1 MHRQPLPFAAMH
13 AVEADPV
20 CQLAPALG
28 TARSARVFGTIART
42 VARTTGLTAALAT
55 ALLAAG
61 PAWADDGDED
71 APSAPVAAT
80 EAETTAIPGASK
92 VQAVTVYRGEALVT
106 RVVEIPAGSGDV
118 DVVVAGLPE
127 QVVPAS
133 LAARPE
139 GKGVLVRAVR
149 FQARVAEHAPD
160 PKIAAL
166 DSELQALAERRQ
178 DVQQAL
184 QDAQQRHGLIVGQIS
199 GWAVP
204 TLKEEIGRGAVDPK
218 RVAELNAHQFGLL
231 DKAEAAVQQQRLA
244 LRELDKRRA
253 LLQRKRNELVGG
265 SRHTREAIITV
276 ARARAGKSKIALD
289 YMVRG
294 ATWQPTYHM
303 RLIKDDAKDGAK
315 VRVEYLAEVAQQSG
329 EDWQGVSLV
338 LSTATPRMT
347 AESPVLAPLW
357 VQLGQQAATKK
368 SMGSAGYSQMQNEL
382 RAQQRKL
389 LADKDQNRAGWEV
402 NLSAA
407 RSQRAEIAADRDA
420 IVNSREAMRQNE
432 ETLAVSYAL
441 QGQLSLGSRSE
452 QQLVEI
458 AAFELEGEAFYEA
471 VPLFSSYVNR
481 YARVV
486 NKGRLPLLAGPY
498 SAWSDGEFVGR
509 GTIGV
514 VATGQDFVVG
524 FGADTQL
531 RCERELVDKKDEVS
545 WGTRT
550 QTFDVRLRLESFK
563 DRPIKVLLYD
573 RIPATREGEDLA
585 IKLGTTSRAL
595 SKDAVYLRDRRPA
608 GILRWDLDVPAG
620 SHGAKAMDL
629 RYKWEMAYGKDK
641 HIGKEAT
648 ERVDLMRRDY
658 EAAMH

>member
-1 MHRQPLPFAAMH
+1 MAS
-13 AVEADPV
+13 
-20 CQLAPALG
+20 APIRL
-28 TARSARVFGTIART
+28 RN
-42 VARTTGLTAALAT
+42 T
-55 ALLAAG
+55 ALLAQADEPRGRSKLAWPRALALVAG
-61 PAWADDGDED
+61 LLAASVAFADED
-71 APSAPVAAT
+71 EPDIVTPPADAHARENPAATPSA
-80 EAETTAIPGASK
+80 SR

-106 RVVEIPAGSGDV
+106 RVVEVPAGTGDV
-118 DVVVAGLPE
+118 DLVVTGLPE
-127 QVVPAS
+127 NVVPAS

-139 GKGVLVRAVR
+139 TKGVLVRAVR

-166 DSELQALAERRQ
+166 DSELLALAERRQ
-178 DVQQAL
+178 DTQQAL
-184 QDAQQRHGLIVGQIS
+184 QDAQQRHGLIIGQMS

-204 TLKEEIGRGAVDPK
+204 TLKQEIGRSTIDPK

-231 DKAEAAVQQQRLA
+231 EKAESALQQQRLA
-244 LRELDKRRA
+244 LRDLDKRRT
-253 LLQRKRNELVGG
+253 LIQRKRNELVGG

-276 ARARAGKSKIALD
+276 ARTKGSKAKIALD

-303 RLIKDDAKDGAK
+303 RLGKDGDK
-315 VRVEYLAEVAQQSG
+315 VRVEYLAEVSQESG
-329 EDWQGVSLV
+329 EDWQNVSLV

-357 VQLGQQAATKK
+357 VQLGQQAGGKT
-368 SMGSAGYSQMQNEL
+368 SLGSAGYSQMQNQL
-382 RAQQRKL
+382 RAKQRKL

-441 QGQLSLGSRSE
+441 PGQLSLGSRSE

-458 AAFELEGEAFYEA
+458 AAFELDAEAFYEA

-509 GTIGV
+509 GEIGV

-531 RCERELVDKKDEVS
+531 RCERELVDKKDEIS

-550 QTFDVRLRLESFK
+550 QTFDVRLRIESFK

-573 RIPATREGEDLA
+573 RIPATREGGDLT
-585 IKLGTTSRAL
+585 IKLGTASKAL
-595 SKDAVYLRDRRPA
+595 SKDPVYVRDRRPA
-608 GILRWDLDVPAG
+608 GILRWDLDVAAG
-620 SHGAKAMDL
+620 SHGAKALDL
-629 RYKWEMAYGKDK
+629 RYKWEMAYAKDK